1 MQTFLKVLLGG
12 PMIGML
18 PQAMVEPH
26 IASGVLINLDTPLHL
41 PPQDYGILTRK
52 GELLTGVALEFA
64 EILVNNAGRAQTD

>member
-1 MQTFLKVLLGG
+1 
-12 PMIGML
+12 
-18 PQAMVEPH
+18 MVEPH
-26 IASGVLINLDTPLHL
+26 LASGVLINLDTPLHL